1 VRHLNAGPPHLL
13 RCLPI
18 AFVQHAPFLLQ
29 PIDRLAKLLT
39 DCQQNHCA
47 TLADRGVFLC
57 SSIFAHDPFCQTE
70 HASSDR
76 DVGYAVR
83 QPVLCFGGIIA
94 EKGGL
99 AMRFTKS
106 LRATCLATI
115 LFCAIGCLAQLSNP
129 SSNSNLSRKPQDIHC
144 AAGVCTANIDPASF
158 FPNVQSG
165 LTHRGVNLSRPLL
178 LRNPGK
184 WEGALSGGLYTMRS
198 YLMARRIGIPI
209 PLDKWVIVC
218 EPSSIFDE
226 RNC

>member
-1 VRHLNAGPPHLL
+1 MSANRL
-13 RCLPI
+13 RSACS
-18 AFVQHAPFLLQ
+18 
-29 PIDRLAKLLT
+29 
-39 DCQQNHCA
+39 
-47 TLADRGVFLC
+47 LC

-70 HASSDR
+70 HASSDS

-115 LFCAIGCLAQLSNP
+115 LFCAIGCWAQLST
-129 SSNSNLSRKPQDIHC
+129 NSNLSRKSQNIHC

-184 WEGALSGGLYTMRS
+184 WEGALAERTCYTMRS
-198 YLMARRIGIPI
+198 YLMAREDRHSDSTRQVGYS
-209 PLDKWVIVC
+209 VC
-218 EPSSIFDE
+218 EPSSTFDVRE
-226 RNC
+226 TVESQNTVTR